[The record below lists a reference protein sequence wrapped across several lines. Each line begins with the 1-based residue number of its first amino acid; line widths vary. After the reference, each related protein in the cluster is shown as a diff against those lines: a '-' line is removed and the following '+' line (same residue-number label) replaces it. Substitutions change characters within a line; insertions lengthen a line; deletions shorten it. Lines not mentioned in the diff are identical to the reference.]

1 MNKFNHILRSFKK
14 NSSKIVSPLLLSIIV
29 TGSFS
34 YLSNNRA
41 IARSAPLSVIAELQP
56 RKQLAQEKSQS
67 EWQKSDS
74 EEKSEP
80 ISASRSRD
88 RSSILEA
95 IWKLL
100 RAKREQEPALSS
112 RSNICEITPGLL
124 GEVNVIYS
132 DRPLFLWQGKV
143 PSLEIYLYTPF
154 SLEREQEILWSQTVG
169 SDVQKVLYTGKAL
182 EVGQIYDWEIV
193 VNPQSNRRRISFQ
206 VMAGEKRD
214 RIRSELEQLETE
226 LTISGAT
233 ASEITLARAN
243 YFAQQDLWSDAL
255 QELFSLENSATTLS
269 SNAIEIVEYLCESG
283 GTEIRGNLSQE

>member
-14 NSSKIVSPLLLSIIV
+14 NSSKIVSRFLLSVIV
-29 TGSFS
+29 TSCYSCFPD
-34 YLSNNRA
+34 RA
-41 IARSAPLSVIAELQP
+41 IAEWVPKKL
-56 RKQLAQEKSQS
+56 LAQEKSQS

-100 RAKREQEPALSS
+100 RAKREREPALSS

-154 SLEREQEILWSQTVG
+154 NLEKEQEVLWSQNVG
-169 SDVQKVLYTGKAL
+169 SDVQKVLYTG
-182 EVGQIYDWEIV
+182 EVLQPGQIYDWEIV
-193 VNPQSNRRRISFQ
+193 VNAQSNRRRISFQ

-233 ASEITLARAN
+233 AEEITLERAN

-255 QELFSLENSATTLS
+255 QELFLQENSATALS
-269 SNAIEIVEYLCESG
+269 NHAIEIVEYLCESER
-283 GTEIRGNLSQE
+283 TDLNLSWKK

>member
-14 NSSKIVSPLLLSIIV
+14 NSSKIVSRFLLSVIV
-29 TGSFS
+29 TSCYSCFPD
-34 YLSNNRA
+34 RA
-41 IARSAPLSVIAELQP
+41 IAEWVPKKL
-56 RKQLAQEKSQS
+56 LAQEKSQS

-100 RAKREQEPALSS
+100 RAKREREPALSS

-154 SLEREQEILWSQTVG
+154 NLEKEQEVLWSQNVG
-169 SDVQKVLYTGKAL
+169 SDVQKVLYTG
-182 EVGQIYDWEIV
+182 EVLQPGQIYDWEIV
-193 VNPQSNRRRISFQ
+193 VNAQSNRRRISFQ

-233 ASEITLARAN
+233 ASEITLERAN

-255 QELFSLENSATTLS
+255 QELFLQENSATALS
-269 SNAIEIVEYLCESG
+269 NHAIEIVEYLCESER
-283 GTEIRGNLSQE
+283 TDLNLSWKK